1 MNVGEYNGPSDILS
15 SANNSRLTNPVL
27 PIRFAFSSLSSIWRD
42 FVLAAGACR
51 PNAVK
56 KSDADASASAELP
69 PVVGDMA
76 TADDDAPVTS
86 VASHEDVLEFWFDGD
101 VDVSARQCPGPAPP
115 TSEKPPPPD

>member
-1 MNVGEYNGPSDILS
+1 MTDAP
-15 SANNSRLTNPVL
+15 T
-27 PIRFAFSSLSSIWRD
+27 
-42 FVLAAGACR
+42 
-51 PNAVK
+51 
-56 KSDADASASAELP
+56 KSDADASASAESP

-101 VDVSARQCPGPAPP
+101 VDVSARQCPGSAPP